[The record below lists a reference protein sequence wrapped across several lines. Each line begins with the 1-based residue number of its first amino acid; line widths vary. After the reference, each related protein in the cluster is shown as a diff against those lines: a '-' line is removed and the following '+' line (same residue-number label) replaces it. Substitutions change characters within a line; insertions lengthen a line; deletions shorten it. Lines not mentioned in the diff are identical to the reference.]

1 MILRDAIFPFLKV
14 SIPWEDIK
22 YVNMEKSGKKKVLI
36 LGLLYP
42 FAKNKI
48 PVTLRI
54 SLNKLEGPKLGRLFL
69 VLEKYTGKK
78 LENLK

>member
-1 MILRDAIFPFLKV
+1 MILQDAIFPFLKV

-22 YVNMEKSGKKKVLI
+22 YVNMEKRGKKKVLV

-54 SLNKLEGPKLGRLFL
+54 SLNKLETPKLGRLFL